1 MRFFK
6 NKFTKEIESDIDNV
20 LGVIRI
26 IILAIDGEKN
36 SNVAIKEEIIDKY
49 GFENWKFY
57 FSIPLIFGGIGMV
70 IEKYPDQKR
79 KFINERVSD
88 YLNTR
93 NKDYVKFLNDYA
105 NFVQQSSQESFFS
118 ETALWILWN
127 VSKEKPTDKDLEI
140 SNSIANLILIGIKE
154 LEKIFQKKE

>member
-1 MRFFK
+1 
-6 NKFTKEIESDIDNV
+6 
-20 LGVIRI
+20 
-26 IILAIDGEKN
+26 
-36 SNVAIKEEIIDKY
+36 
-49 GFENWKFY
+49 
-57 FSIPLIFGGIGMV
+57 MV